1 MATVQLDRIGTRFRT
16 SEKNAVQQAF
26 TPSLSVDLHQPLG
39 NLCGAIVLF
48 GWPPEPFPKAIMDDG
63 RIRTHGDAW
72 QHAIGNVNA
81 VPACCP
87 DGLILSS
94 IVVGIGLFNRTGR
107 EGGEMVFRH
116 RVAVYAEP
124 RAQGQS
130 YKELI
135 SCLSPRV
142 V

>member
-1 MATVQLDRIGTRFRT
+1 MATIQLDRIGARFRT

-26 TPSLSVDLHQPLG
+26 TPSLSADLHQRLG

-81 VPACCP
+81 APACCP

-94 IVVGIGLFNRTGR
+94 IVVGIGLFNRTAGR
-107 EGGEMVFRH
+107 AAKWSFATALPFMPSRGLKANPMR
-116 RVAVYAEP
+116 
-124 RAQGQS
+124 S
-130 YKELI
+130 
-135 SCLSPRV
+135 
-142 V
+142 